1 MTRIAR
7 WKILTLSFLA
17 IALTGPGQTIGVSV
31 FVDSIIAD
39 LGLSRSQVSGAYLV
53 GTVIGAI
60 ALPSIGRAIDR
71 YGAKNSMVA
80 IGVAFA
86 LGIAVVSRSWSLAT
100 LAVGFTLIRMFG
112 QGSLTL
118 VTIVGVTKRI
128 IEDRGAA
135 LGLLSSTGG
144 ALLGLVPLGLNLLI
158 EWTDWRT
165 AWLISGGLVLVAVPT
180 IATYAFGGGP
190 ARANAPAG
198 AIDVAADESVD
209 RSAAVR
215 TYRFWVL
222 GAASAATAMFV
233 TALNFHQISLLGEA
247 GLTAAEAA
255 AMFVPQ
261 VLGTAFAGYLFG
273 WLSDRWPAQVLIAI
287 SMTLLATAMALTSV
301 LQPGP
306 VIVLYSLVLGTTGGS
321 LRSVGSAVPPRW
333 FGIHHIGAIQGVLT
347 FVGVLGSAAGPLYL
361 SAGRDWAGDYRSI
374 VVLSIVVP
382 VAIGVASAWVK
393 DSRPAPAFS

>member
-1 MTRIAR
+1 MTRRDR
-7 WKILTLSFLA
+7 WKLLTLSFLA
-17 IALTGPGQTIGVSV
+17 MALTGPGQTIGVSV

-39 LGLSRSQVSGAYLV
+39 LSLSRSQVSGAYLV

-60 ALPSIGRAIDR
+60 ALPWIGRSIDR

-86 LGIAVVSRSWSLAT
+86 IGIATVSRSWSLAT

-128 IEDRGAA
+128 TENRGAA
-135 LGLLSSTGG
+135 LGLLATVGG
-144 ALLGLVPLGLNLLI
+144 ALLGLVPLVLNQLI

-165 AWLISGGLVLVAVPT
+165 AWLISGGVVLLAVPA
-180 IATYAFGGGP
+180 IARYAFTGGTSQATTSSSDLTGGP
-190 ARANAPAG
+190 
-198 AIDVAADESVD
+198 DESVD
-209 RSAAVR
+209 RGAAIR
-215 TYRFWVL
+215 AYRFWVL
-222 GAASAATAMFV
+222 GAASAATGMFV

-261 VLGTAFAGYLFG
+261 LLGTAIAGYVFG
-273 WLSDRWPAQVLIAI
+273 WLSDRWPAQILIGI
-287 SMTLLATAMALTSV
+287 SMTLLGTAMALTSV
-301 LQPGP
+301 LEPGP
-306 VIVLYSLVLGTTGGS
+306 IIVLYSFVLGTTGGS
-321 LRSVGSAVPPRW
+321 IRSVGSAIPPRW
-333 FGIHHIGAIQGVLT
+333 FGVRHIGAIQGLLT
-347 FVGVLGSAAGPLYL
+347 FLGVLGSAVGPLYL
-361 SAGRDWAGDYRSI
+361 SAGRDWTGDYRSI

-382 VAIGVASAWVK
+382 VAIGAASVWVK